1 MSRHAE
7 EKTERSS
14 VNARIKKWIAGVS
27 AAALGAGLL
36 VVAGFGVNS
45 ALAGA
50 PAPGVSVAQSGTYL
64 AGEDLSLN
72 LTFTSAGAAAGD
84 EYNLSAG
91 VVMPQGITVV
101 DSGTLGASVVH
112 TGRALPLDPVSPAA
126 RVQLPGNYSMSEAQC
141 AALGLEPWTPDQAS
155 GKCVVPDG
163 MQYLVFQNISDLPE
177 GASATHSV
185 TLRPDALVFPVGSR
199 VELDVTAF
207 TSEDVSYIPVFP
219 GSTGVADDSGKTSA
233 PGFPAAPNRT
243 TSVLVNALRLEKS
256 EPSPE
261 SELLRGVHANSTT
274 YTLRVWHT
282 GEGDID
288 DVTVTDFIPAG
299 LEYLGL
305 GSAVDPDRTTN
316 ANGTQGLVEY
326 PGAPRLDSTPAPAGS
341 TYAGTGVIDA
351 SRNAANMG
359 EETVTT
365 RVATAADAAAHPG
378 VVAGDVYTVVSWNI
392 GELLKTGLASYSIL
406 DPVAQTYDAMPGT
419 PGFFEIR
426 YRAAVPLFENTVD
439 FDGNGNQP
447 TADGGRHQIANLDNN
462 RGASTRHG
470 SVQTTPG
477 FGDDGDAK
485 SYTNVATAAGVYNGE
500 VADEA
505 DRILTDTDTET
516 IDAVD
521 VRLLKSVDY
530 EEFTQGGLATYTL
543 DIHTSEYTSADLGA
557 GGSGAIRPNRLVDD
571 LGDGI
576 CPVFPAGVAV
586 TPGASTAGTDIPRLV
601 IGNPNPGGSVGPD
614 LTAADWTAALGS
626 SLASAC
632 GFPSSRTG
640 AALTGTPGATTLT
653 GIAYDPTSGHF
664 YLDLN
669 TAALAANSQQVIT
682 YTALQNTVYSE
693 GGGVPGATTS
703 GDTIVNTAELMMT
716 TQSIPALDNV
726 ESASGAEADGTWR
739 AWDDSDATLQ
749 ASLSELNKWVL
760 KREAGVPARNV
771 VMNVDDDD
779 WVKTPEENTPF
790 AVGDQVW
797 YKIKV
802 TPPSGADVRNAKL
815 TDFLPEG
822 VSFDSTTMNGS
833 TKRLEDMWIVPSGDW
848 GAAGENLPWIGTC
861 TAANA
866 PIPSDIVGTPGDNNF
881 TRWLYTFV
889 PNPTVSGNVLTF
901 ELGQN
906 CGLGGTD
913 RFMPLAAP
921 LEVYLKVSVKN
932 PAAFAEVDLPQNL
945 AKYQQNNVDG
955 EIFFLRDMAEIEVDG
970 SPRLLKGIRSNT
982 NADSP
987 SRPAVLPGGNLFNTN
1002 VDGTP
1007 TSETVVQGDEVTFR
1021 LDVSAPR
1028 TGTTNYQVWDAL
1040 PVGIKAA
1047 DVKPGSYTAADVN
1060 QVWVPIAAPN
1070 PGHPGFWEVAETP
1083 VPATSGAT
1091 TNWTADVYDYDPA
1104 FNAGAGGYPGAPAD
1118 VNDHLRDE
1126 IKDAERSIV
1135 VWSYSAPVLGSIAED
1150 DSVDPV
1156 IPAAFRGITLGYTV
1170 VVPDGT
1176 TGSAAAELT
1185 QRYQNDA
1192 SIVQFAYQGNSSTP
1206 GNAVNNEVIVNGTEN
1221 LADERHPAPGSG
1233 VFELDDE
1240 DNTTS
1245 DPSQVYVLGTG
1256 IDKVLVET
1264 EVKPTGSN
1272 PADANNTS
1280 NLGPAPAARPDD
1292 AIVQGEHAT
1301 FQYSVVIPGNTTV
1314 KDAKLSDDGKLR
1326 WTGSPS
1332 TPSSREVDYNFVD
1345 GSAVFEVRDK
1355 DGAVIPGFVWTG
1367 FDRVGATGGAERPGT
1382 LVFPATYTNTGAD
1395 PLTFVVQI
1403 KVWVEDRDETDNTY
1417 NPDFPHSKTLT
1428 NTARLEFTNPNY
1440 DPGLPPGPDNR
1451 QKIEADDDA
1460 NVTYIEP
1467 LPTLSKT
1474 VVGTPGGADGLVTF
1488 ELTAGSTA
1496 GLPALYDAVVY
1507 DCLPAGFAEPAAAPG
1522 WNFTTA
1528 NGTAQVSA
1536 LAGGKCRVDGTGADQ
1551 RVIPDAAG
1559 TGTLIEWTDIGRLDA
1574 GSPSTLLFTA
1584 KLDPAAGGG
1593 ASYINRAH
1601 IVGYTLPGTIGGE
1614 STADRRGDRAT
1625 GAERDV
1631 TLTRA
1636 TLAKTVSPAY
1646 APVGGTVRYT
1656 LTTTIPANANFWDAQ
1671 LVDTLPPGFSYAG
1684 NPTVSFV
1691 GGPAVTNDLHVSGQT
1706 VTWPATAGPPSAGS
1720 RIDIPF
1726 DTVSRTIV
1734 ISFDARVTDSVAASP
1749 TAANRTNRATFF
1761 WNMSDGVDSTR
1772 TNTDEATAIITV
1784 QHPRVGLVKKVDA
1797 RTASP
1802 VNQDAM
1808 TLNPD
1813 GTFRYA
1819 ITVNN
1824 TGTGAVGSANRTPAH
1839 HVSMQDVV
1847 PAGVI
1852 VDPASISPVP
1862 TNLAAISTA
1871 LSTGT
1876 GATIQ
1881 WQDFGP
1887 LYPLADSNGT
1897 TRLNSMVFSYN
1908 GSFVGAAN
1916 LTDATKTNTAT
1927 VTEYFSWD
1935 PSNEGRRYVPGAGG
1949 VPAATD
1955 TAQVTPV
1962 FPNVALLKQVS
1973 PDNPA
1978 NPAIDVAYVDT
1989 PFAWTLRATNNGA
2002 GHTQNIE
2009 IQDELPENW
2018 SYDGDPSRA
2027 PQIRLNGGAWVTL
2040 AAPTGTTNLVW
2051 SEASVRAALE
2061 NGGVIAAGSPVIPGK
2076 VGSNASSYLEIRF
2089 STIPQTGALTDAG
2102 VTTDAGV
2109 AVPHTNTLTAVA
2121 KDTRGDT
2128 GRQGVP
2134 SYSPGSSPANGY
2146 IHSADL
2152 KLVKDAVG
2160 GTTGNAPAG
2169 HPLHGVPADQWVIGQ
2184 SLEAGVYT
2192 QPQWRITVDNHGP
2205 NASYGPFEITDTL
2218 DLPAGVTT
2226 TGWAAQYFAPGA
2238 TTGTP
2243 ISLSTSGSGTTA
2255 DPYRFTVGGN
2265 TTSLNAAGTDRIVLT
2280 ANVNITTA
2288 ADPGAKPANDAS
2300 VLGRTYEAP
2309 SKLPNDGTNPNPN
2322 EDDAER
2328 TLTESADLAVVKTM
2342 TNAGGTVNAG
2352 GTINWSIQPVN
2363 NGPSVSRNSAAN
2375 PITIT
2380 DTIPTGVS
2388 GVADPSN
2395 ATWIATLN
2403 GAAWPVGTTA
2413 TAGDTI
2419 TFTLDPAIS
2428 SLGIGGAGVHAPI
2441 TMSGTV
2447 DAAWTPTS
2455 GPAGNGSIVNVAVI
2469 TPGSTPDPVTPN
2481 NTDDAPANPAFDAT
2495 LGITKVRVI
2504 WDTTANAWVPAAT
2517 LSPVPPVNAGD
2528 QVSYLVTV
2536 SNSGLAVARGVQVVD
2551 EHPTTLFNAT
2561 WVTHAATGDPTGTA
2575 VWTRADHA
2583 APNTHWDVFSLT
2595 GNLPVGQSRAFVVTY
2610 DTAPTLPANVTNWVE
2625 ASSEDNPSKP
2635 RDDEPF
2641 DSDRLSMLSIEKT
2654 HTVPAAGA
2662 AALAGQAVTYRM
2674 VITNDGP
2681 SDSLGVIS
2689 LSDAL
2694 PTKFSFVPGSA
2705 TVDGV
2710 GGEASQPTVTGDPNA
2725 GGQTLTWAALRDA
2738 TGTLPATAPNN
2749 TIVVTFQALV
2759 AADHP
2764 EQNGVQNAATVTGP
2778 DNSDTDRDPVDID
2791 TEATMTIVKTTTNPA
2806 DPGPW
2811 HAGTDVEYTLTV
2823 TNNGPSAAPAQ
2834 VVDTLPAG
2842 LTLVSMSGTDWTCT
2856 ATPGTQSGSCTY
2868 DGLHPVGAAAATEI
2882 TVVAHIASDLPTATL
2897 TNPFVNEAVLTWTD
2911 SRQFPDPTQDPRKDD
2926 DDASIIVTAQADL
2939 GLVKTAVD
2947 PADDVTEVT
2956 SAVAGEQARYRID
2969 VTNYGPSDAAPDL
2982 VVTDTLPL
2990 GVSYVGP
2997 AGDTASNWSIVASA
3011 YNPAVQQTVTFTR
3024 TAGGSNVGLP
3034 MVGTS
3039 ATPAPVILF
3048 DVLLDP
3054 SLQPTDPAAAPPVTP
3069 LVNTATVTSGTPE
3082 PAVDPHPNTDTAPL
3096 DVARSAD
3103 LAVVKS
3109 HPTDLNGQLHVG
3121 DPLDYTIQVTNN
3133 GPSISSGFTVTD
3145 TVPAGIEVTS
3155 TTGPVTGTAWTID
3168 SITLVDPLDPT
3179 GGAIVVATYA
3189 GTLGVTAGIDTE
3201 ADPLIISTLIHENAR
3216 GTVPNHVEITSAN
3229 EPDPDTSNNEWSD
3242 PLDVTPVVKLVVE
3255 KTAVGQFQVGKV
3267 GTYRITVENQG
3278 PHDDPGPITVT
3289 DVLPNG
3295 LAYHSSPSLPAGVSM
3310 AVSGK
3315 TVTWTLTGG
3324 LAVGDTA
3331 ELTLKVNV
3339 LQAAYP
3345 QVTNTVVIDS
3355 PADLTPDSVLSD
3367 DATVPVKA
3375 LDPLSITGASAV
3387 GYLAMLAAL
3396 LMLGGAVAAA
3406 ARGRREVRGVR
3417 AD

>member
-1 MSRHAE
+1 MSRYARHGV
-7 EKTERSS
+7 ERSS
-14 VNARIKKWIAGVS
+14 VRARIKKWIAGAS

-36 VVAGFGVNS
+36 VVAGFGVDS

-50 PAPGVSVAQSGTYL
+50 GAPGVSVTQNGTYL
-64 AGEDLSLN
+64 AGEDLSLSV
-72 LTFTSAGAAAGD
+72 TFESNVAAGD

-91 VVMPQGITVV
+91 VVLPQGITVV
-101 DSGTLGASVVH
+101 DSGTLGAPVVY

-126 RVQLPGNYSMSEAQC
+126 RVQLPGNYSMSAAQC
-141 AALGLEPWTPDQAS
+141 AALGLEPWTPGQAS

-207 TSEDVSYIPVFP
+207 TSEQERYIPVFP
-219 GSTGVADDSGKTSA
+219 GSTGVAAGSTHTSA
-233 PGFPAAPNRT
+233 PGFPSPRT

-261 SELLRGVHANSTT
+261 SELLRGVHNNSTT

-406 DPVAQTYDAMPGT
+406 DPVAQNYADDAGE

-521 VRLLKSVDY
+521 VRLLKSVDDD
-530 EEFTQGGLATYTL
+530 EFTQGGLATYTL
-543 DIHTSEYTSADLGA
+543 DIRTSEYTSAELGA

-576 CPVFPAGVAV
+576 CPVFPSDVDV
-586 TPGASTAGTDIPRLV
+586 TPNA
-601 IGNPNPGGSVGPD
+601 NPNHAGIPNFIIGDPNDQGAIP
-614 LTAADWTAALGS
+614 ADKKGMSEAEWNAALGT
-626 SLASAC
+626 SLTSVC
-632 GFPSSRTG
+632 GFPSSRPG
-640 AALTGTPGATTLT
+640 AALTGAPGATTLT
-653 GIAYDPTSGHF
+653 GIAYNPANGHF

-669 TAALAANSQQVIT
+669 TAALEANSQQIIT

-693 GGGVPGATTS
+693 GGGEPGATSS

-716 TQSIPALDNV
+716 TQSIPGLNGV
-726 ESASGAEADGTWR
+726 ESATGAEADGTWR
-739 AWDDSDATLQ
+739 AWDDSDATLH
-749 ASLSELNKWVL
+749 ARLSELSKHVL
-760 KREAGVPARNV
+760 KRSAGVPSRNTIASDGV
-771 VMNVDDDD
+771 AGPADEN
-779 WVKTPEENTPF
+779 WVKTPEENEPF

-797 YKIKV
+797 YRIKI
-802 TPPSGADVRNAKL
+802 TPPAGADVRNPKF
-815 TDFLPEG
+815 TDFLPVG
-822 VSFDSTTMNGS
+822 VKWDPAINAGTGRPEN
-833 TKRLEDMWIVPSGDW
+833 MWIVPSSPRGI
-848 GAAGENLPWIGTC
+848 GAC
-861 TAANA
+861 Q
-866 PIPSDIVGTPGDNNF
+866 PSSKPGDPIVN
-881 TRWLYTFV
+881 WLNTFAEFD
-889 PNPTVSGNVLTF
+889 PATDFDPDGNILTFNLGADDCFPASGN
-901 ELGQN
+901 
-906 CGLGGTD
+906 TD
-913 RFMPLAAP
+913 RFLPLDTT
-921 LEVYLKVSVKN
+921 LEIYLKVTVVDA
-932 PAAFAEVDLPQNL
+932 AAFATVDLPQNL
-945 AKYQQNNVDG
+945 AKYQQNNVAGD
-955 EIFFLRDMAEIEVDG
+955 IFFLRDMAEIEVDG
-970 SPRLLKGIRSNT
+970 GPRLLKGIRSNT
-982 NADSP
+982 NAESP
-987 SRPAVLPGGNLFNTN
+987 SRPSVLPNGNPYNMN

-1047 DVKPGSYTAADVN
+1047 DIKPNSYTAA
-1060 QVWVPIAAPN
+1060 
-1070 PGHPGFWEVAETP
+1070 EVTQTWQPP
-1083 VPATSGAT
+1083 VGAT
-1091 TNWTADVYDYDPA
+1091 PGSWLVSETLAAGGTWTATAYDHGSYPA
-1104 FNAGAGGYPGAPAD
+1104 G
-1118 VNDHLRDE
+1118 VSSQLRSD
-1126 IKDAERSIV
+1126 IIDSERSII
-1135 VWSYSAPVLGSIAED
+1135 VWSYTGSVPGSIPED

-1156 IPAAFRGITLGYTV
+1156 KPAAFQGITLGYTV

-1176 TGSAAAELT
+1176 DAAGGPAAELT
-1185 QRYQNDA
+1185 QHYQNDA

-1206 GNAVNNEVIVNGTEN
+1206 TTPVNNEVIVNGTEN

-1233 VFELDDE
+1233 VFELEDE

-1245 DPSQVYVLGTG
+1245 DPSRVYVVGTD

-1395 PLTFVVQI
+1395 PLTFVVRI

-1559 TGTLIEWTDIGRLDA
+1559 TGTLIEWTGIGRLDA
-1574 GSPSTLLFTA
+1574 GSPRTLLFTA

-1684 NPTVSFV
+1684 NPSVAFV

-2018 SYDGDPSRA
+2018 SYDGDASRA

-2040 AAPTGTTNLVW
+2040 SAPTGTTNLVW

-2089 STIPQTGALTDAG
+2089 STIPQTGALADAG

-2265 TTSLNAAGTDRIVLT
+2265 STSLNAAGTDRIVLT

-2309 SKLPNDGTNPNPN
+2309 SKLTNDGTNPNPN

-2380 DTIPTGVS
+2380 DTIPAGVS

-2413 TAGDTI
+2413 TAGHTI

-2710 GGEASQPTVTGDPNA
+2710 GGAASQPTVTGDPNA

-2791 TEATMTIVKTTTNPA
+2791 TEATMTIVKTPTNPA

-2997 AGDTASNWSIVASA
+2997 AGDTASHWSIVASA

-3048 DVLLDP
+3048 DVLLEP

-3069 LVNTATVTSGTPE
+3069 LINTATVTSGTPE

-3096 DVARSAD
+3096 DVVRSTD

-3109 HPTDLNGQLHVG
+3109 HPTDVNGQVHVG
-3121 DPLDYTIQVTNN
+3121 DPLDFTIQVTNN

-3145 TVPAGIEVTS
+3145 TVPAGLEVTS
-3155 TTGPVTGTAWTID
+3155 TTGPVAGTSWTID

-3179 GGAIVVATYA
+3179 GGAVVVATYA
-3189 GTLGVTAGIDTE
+3189 GTLGVTAGVDDE
-3201 ADPLIISTLIHENAR
+3201 ADPLVISTLIHESAH

-3255 KTAVGQFQVGKV
+3255 KSAVGQFQVGKV
-3267 GTYRITVENQG
+3267 GTYRITLENQG

-3396 LMLGGAVAAA
+3396 LMLGGAVGA

-3417 AD
+3417 AE

>member
-1 MSRHAE
+1 MSRHA
-7 EKTERSS
+7 KHGVERSS
-14 VNARIKKWIAGVS
+14 VRARIKKWIAGAS
-27 AAALGAGLL
+27 AVALGAGLL
-36 VVAGFGVNS
+36 VVAGFGVDS

-50 PAPGVSVAQSGTYL
+50 GAPGVSVTQNGTYL
-64 AGEDLSLN
+64 AGEDLSLSV
-72 LTFTSAGAAAGD
+72 TFTSNVAAGD

-91 VVMPQGITVV
+91 VVLPQGVTVV
-101 DSGTLGASVVH
+101 DSGTLGALVVY
-112 TGRALPLDPVSPAA
+112 TGRTLPLDPLDPAP
-126 RVQLPGNYSMSEAQC
+126 RVQLPGNYSMSAAEC
-141 AALGLEPWTPDQAS
+141 EALGLEPLAPGQAT
-155 GKCVVPDG
+155 GPCVVPDG

-185 TLRPDALVFPVGSR
+185 TLRPNAAVFPVGSR
-199 VELDVTAF
+199 IEFDVTAF
-207 TSEDVSYIPVFP
+207 TSEQERYIPVFP
-219 GSTGVADDSGKTSA
+219 GSTGVAAGSTHTSA
-233 PGFPAAPNRT
+233 PGFPSPRT

-261 SELLRGVHANSTT
+261 SELLRGVHNNSTT

-305 GSAVDPDRTTN
+305 GGAAYPDRTTD

-326 PGAPRLDSTPAPAGS
+326 AGAPRIDTPAPDPSTWGGPNAGL
-341 TYAGTGVIDA
+341 
-351 SRNAANMG
+351 NAAQPG
-359 EETVTT
+359 GETVTT
-365 RVATAADAAAHPG
+365 RVATAADADAHPG
-378 VVAGDVYTVVSWNI
+378 VVAGDVYTVVSWSI

-406 DPVAQTYDAMPGT
+406 DPVAQNYADDAGE

-447 TADGGRHQIANLDNN
+447 TADGGRHQIANLNNN

-470 SVQTTPG
+470 SEQTSPG
-477 FGDDGDAK
+477 FDDDGSPK
-485 SYTNVATAAGVYNGE
+485 RYTNVATASGVYNGD
-500 VADEA
+500 VADPA
-505 DRILTDTDTET
+505 DRDLSDTGSES

-521 VRLLKSVDY
+521 VRLLKSVDDD
-530 EEFTQGGLATYTL
+530 EFTQGGLATYTL
-543 DIHTSEYTSADLGA
+543 DIRTSEYTSAELGA
-557 GGSGAIRPNRLVDD
+557 GGSEVIRPNRLVDD

-586 TPGASTAGTDIPRLV
+586 TPGASQAGADIPRLI
-601 IGNPNPGGSVGPD
+601 IGNPNPGNPAPSADMTPAQWNDD
-614 LTAADWTAALGS
+614 LGT
-626 SLASAC
+626 SLASVC
-632 GFPSSRTG
+632 GFPSSRPG
-640 AALTGTPGATTLT
+640 AALTGAPGATTLT
-653 GIAYDPTSGHF
+653 GIAYNPADGHS

-669 TAALAANSQQVIT
+669 TAALGANSQQVIT
-682 YTALQNTVYSE
+682 YTALQNTVYAE
-693 GGGVPGATTS
+693 GGGEPGATSS

-716 TQSIPALDNV
+716 TQSIPGLNGV
-726 ESASGAEADGTWR
+726 ESATGAEADGTWR
-739 AWDDSDATLQ
+739 AWDDSEATLR
-749 ASLSELNKWVL
+749 AHLSELSKHVL
-760 KREAGVPARNV
+760 KRSAGVPSRNTIASDGV
-771 VMNVDDDD
+771 AGPADEN
-779 WVKTPEENTPF
+779 WVKTPEENEPF

-797 YKIKV
+797 YRIKI
-802 TPPSGADVRNAKL
+802 TPPAGTDVRNPKF
-815 TDFLPEG
+815 TDFLPVG
-822 VSFDSTTMNGS
+822 VKWDPAINAGTGRPEN
-833 TKRLEDMWIVPSGDW
+833 MWIVPSSPRGI
-848 GAAGENLPWIGTC
+848 GAC
-861 TAANA
+861 Q
-866 PIPSDIVGTPGDNNF
+866 PSSEPGDPIVN
-881 TRWLYTFV
+881 WLDTFA
-889 PNPTVSGNVLTF
+889 PFNADPGSPDSDFDPDGNILTF
-901 ELGQN
+901 ELGSDDCFPTSGN
-906 CGLGGTD
+906 ED
-913 RFMPLAAP
+913 RFLPLDTT
-921 LEVYLKVSVKN
+921 LEIYLKVTVVDA
-932 PAAFAEVDLPQNL
+932 AAFATVDLPQNL

-955 EIFFLRDMAEIEVDG
+955 DIFFLRDMAEIEVDG
-970 SPRLLKGIRSNT
+970 GPRLLKGIRSNT
-982 NADSP
+982 NADSQSGSQLLGYYP
-987 SRPAVLPGGNLFNTN
+987 YNSN

-1060 QVWVPIAAPN
+1060 QVWVPIAAAN

-1150 DSVDPV
+1150 DSVDPA

-1176 TGSAAAELT
+1176 TGSDAAELT

-1192 SIVQFAYQGNSSTP
+1192 SIVQFAYRGNDSTP
-1206 GNAVNNEVIVNGTEN
+1206 TTPVNNEVIVNGTEN

-1233 VFELDDE
+1233 VFELEDE

-1245 DPSQVYVLGTG
+1245 DPSRVYVVGTD

-1395 PLTFVVQI
+1395 PLTFVVRI

-1522 WNFTTA
+1522 WNFTTLYGSA
-1528 NGTAQVSA
+1528 AVSTQ
-1536 LAGGKCRVDGTGADQ
+1536 AGGKCRVDGTGADQ

-1559 TGTLIEWTDIGRLDA
+1559 TGTLIEWTGIGRLDA
-1574 GSPSTLLFTA
+1574 GSPRTLRFTA
-1584 KLDPAAGGG
+1584 TLDPAAGGG
-1593 ASYINRAH
+1593 ASYTNRAH

-1671 LVDTLPPGFSYAG
+1671 LIDTLPPGFSYAG

-1726 DTVSRTIV
+1726 AATGRTIT
-1734 ISFDARVTDSVAASP
+1734 ISFDARVTDAVAANP
-1749 TAANRTNRATFF
+1749 TAANRTNRATFY
-1761 WNMSDGVDSTR
+1761 WNVTDGVDSSR
-1772 TNTDEATAIITV
+1772 TNTTEATAVITV
-1784 QHPRVGLVKKVDA
+1784 QHPRVGLTKKVDT
-1797 RTASP
+1797 RTANP

-1813 GTFRYA
+1813 GTFTYA
-1819 ITVNN
+1819 ITVRN
-1824 TGTGAVGSANRTPAH
+1824 TGTGNVGAANRTPAH

-1847 PAGVI
+1847 PPGVI

-1862 TNLAAISTA
+1862 TNLAAISAA
-1871 LSTGT
+1871 LSSGA

-1887 LYPLADSNGT
+1887 LYPQADADAT
-1897 TRLNSMVFSYN
+1897 HPNSMLFTYN
-1908 GSFVGAAN
+1908 GSFVGAAS
-1916 LTDATKTNTAT
+1916 LTAATKTNTAS

-1935 PSNEGRRYVPGAGG
+1935 PSSEGRRYVPGAGG

-1955 TAQVTPV
+1955 TASVTPI
-1962 FPNVALLKQVS
+1962 FPSVVLAKTVS
-1973 PDNPA
+1973 DRNA
-1978 NPAIDVAYVDT
+1978 EGSIAYAEQ
-1989 PFAWTLRATNNGA
+1989 PFWWNLRATNDGA
-2002 GHTQNIE
+2002 GAVLDLSMN
-2009 IQDELPENW
+2009 DRLPENW
-2018 SYDGDPSRA
+2018 SFDGNAVRSPE
-2027 PQIRLNGGAWVTL
+2027 IRINGGAWVPL
-2040 AAPTGTTNLVW
+2040 AAPTVDGVDPRNLSW
-2051 SEASVRAALE
+2051 SEAQIRAAL
-2061 NGGVIAAGSPVIPGK
+2061 GLAATPSAPVIPGK
-2076 VGSNASSYLEIRF
+2076 VGTNASSTIDIRF
-2089 STIPQTGALTDAG
+2089 SAIPSTDARDVAAG
-2102 VTTDAGV
+2102 HSTVDPVTSTVTRPA
-2109 AVPHTNTLTAVA
+2109 HTNTLSAVA
-2121 KDTRGDT
+2121 KDTRGET

-2134 SYSPGSSPANGY
+2134 SYAPGTPTADAF
-2146 IHSADL
+2146 IHAADL
-2152 KLVKDAVG
+2152 ALAK
-2160 GTTGNAPAG
+2160 TGATQPIKA
-2169 HPLHGVPADQWVIGQ
+2169 GQ
-2184 SLEAGVYT
+2184 SNSAAWTLTVSNNGPDTATG
-2192 QPQWRITVDNHGP
+2192 PITIADT
-2205 NASYGPFEITDTL
+2205 TDA
-2218 DLPAGVTT
+2218 LPAGVTVT
-2226 TGWAAQYFAPGA
+2226 GASGTGWSCTTPVRDAGDGTTTFSCSRTNANEALASGATFPVINVAVSVAADQPAVTGINNTGIVVPGA
-2238 TTGTP
+2238 TFDPDYVATPGDPGYDTQNNRSRAP
-2243 ISLSTSGSGTTA
+2243 ISTTTEADLRLVKTASAPNPIPGGGVVVGSTITWNL
-2255 DPYRFTVGGN
+2255 TVTNLGPSDSQSPGGN
-2265 TTSLNAAGTDRIVLT
+2265 RI
-2280 ANVNITTA
+2280 
-2288 ADPGAKPANDAS
+2288 
-2300 VLGRTYEAP
+2300 R
-2309 SKLPNDGTNPNPN
+2309 
-2322 EDDAER
+2322 
-2328 TLTESADLAVVKTM
+2328 
-2342 TNAGGTVNAG
+2342 
-2352 GTINWSIQPVN
+2352 
-2363 NGPSVSRNSAAN
+2363 
-2375 PITIT
+2375 IT
-2380 DTIPTGVS
+2380 DQVPAGITGV
-2388 GVADPSN
+2388 ANPSN
-2395 ATWIATLN
+2395 ASWEATLN
-2403 GAAWPVGTTA
+2403 GSAWPAGGTA
-2413 TAGDTI
+2413 TAGDQIEWSYIGDTKIPSGGVTWVSLTGTI
-2419 TFTLDPAIS
+2419 LTSHVGNVVNTARVHPGPTTDPDYGQPNENNTSTVTTPTNSATVLDITKTRVVPD
-2428 SLGIGGAGVHAPI
+2428 GAGGWRQADP
-2441 TMSGTV
+2441 TTYPE
-2447 DAAWTPTS
+2447 DAFV
-2455 GPAGNGSIVNVAVI
+2455 AGE
-2469 TPGSTPDPVTPN
+2469 
-2481 NTDDAPANPAFDAT
+2481 
-2495 LGITKVRVI
+2495 
-2504 WDTTANAWVPAAT
+2504 
-2517 LSPVPPVNAGD
+2517 PVNYRITIANTGAAD
-2528 QVSYLVTV
+2528 
-2536 SNSGLAVARGVQVVD
+2536 ARNVRVVD
-2551 EHPTTLFNAT
+2551 ETPATLTFKT
-2561 WVTHAATGDPTGTA
+2561 GVTNPVNISGT
-2575 VWTRADHA
+2575 WTRSSHA
-2583 APNTHWDVFSLT
+2583 APNTHWDVFSLGT
-2595 GNLPVGQSRAFVVTY
+2595 TLPSGESRAFVVIY
-2610 DTAPTLPANVTNWVE
+2610 DTAPTIVGSLVNWAEVT
-2625 ASSEDNPSKP
+2625 ADNSPSD
-2635 RDDEPF
+2635 RDD
-2641 DSDRLSMLSIEKT
+2641 DSTGSSRIVDLGIEKT
-2654 HTVPAAGA
+2654 HTGTGPFTPGTE
-2662 AALAGQAVTYRM
+2662 VTYTL
-2674 VITNDGP
+2674 VVTNYGP
-2681 SDSLGVIS
+2681 SATNGPILIE
-2689 LSDAL
+2689 DAL
-2694 PTKFSFVPGSA
+2694 PAGMSYVANSA
-2705 TVDGV
+2705 TVTV
-2710 GGEASQPTVTGDPNA
+2710 PGGTTPPVDPNPAIGGTGDRELTWNLLAPADTFDFNATITVTFRALIDPSVRS
-2725 GGQTLTWAALRDA
+2725 GVPLTNTAEV
-2738 TGTLPATAPNN
+2738 TGTDVEPDPDPHAN
-2749 TIVVTFQALV
+2749 TDT
-2759 AADHP
+2759 D
-2764 EQNGVQNAATVTGP
+2764 TVTTTGT
-2778 DNSDTDRDPVDID
+2778 S
-2791 TEATMTIVKTTTNPA
+2791 ATMTIDKQVETTTGVWDETA
-2806 DPGPW
+2806 QKV
-2811 HAGTDVEYTLTV
+2811 AGTLVKWRVTV
-2823 TNNGPSAAPAQ
+2823 TNAGPSAAP
-2834 VVDTLPAG
+2834 VTFSDTLPTG
-2842 LTLVSMSGTDWTCT
+2842 LSFVSMSGTGWDCP
-2856 ATPGTQSGSCTY
+2856 APGGTPSGSCTY
-2868 DGLHPVGAAAATEI
+2868 TGNSGLHPVGTANASVIEIVALAASNLPNTSLPGTPALVNTGTI
-2882 TVVAHIASDLPTATL
+2882 RWSDDL
-2897 TNPFVNEAVLTWTD
+2897 TPGV
-2911 SRQFPDPTQDPRKDD
+2911 QTQSDT
-2926 DDASIIVTAQADL
+2926 ASITIRTEADL

-2956 SAVAGEQARYRID
+2956 GAVAGEQARYRID

-2997 AGDTASNWSIVASA
+2997 AGTTATSWDITAA
-3011 YNPAVQQTVTFTR
+3011 PYDPAVPQVVTFTHV
-3024 TAGGSNVGLP
+3024 AGTVNVGLP
-3034 MVGTS
+3034 LS
-3039 ATPAPVILF
+3039 ATTAPPTATAAPVILF
-3048 DVLLDP
+3048 DVLLEP

-3069 LVNTATVTSGTPE
+3069 LINTATVTSGTPE

-3096 DVARSAD
+3096 DVVRSTD

-3109 HPTDLNGQLHVG
+3109 HPTDVNGQVHVG
-3121 DPLDYTIQVTNN
+3121 DPLDFTIQVTNN

-3145 TVPAGIEVTS
+3145 TVPAGLEVTS
-3155 TTGPVTGTAWTID
+3155 TTGPVAGTSWTID

-3179 GGAIVVATYA
+3179 GGAVVVATYA
-3189 GTLGVTAGIDTE
+3189 GTLGVTAGVDDE
-3201 ADPLIISTLIHENAR
+3201 ADPLVISTLIHESAH

-3255 KTAVGQFQVGKV
+3255 KSAVGQFQVGKV

-3331 ELTLKVNV
+3331 ELMLKVNV

-3396 LMLGGAVAAA
+3396 LMLGGAVGA

-3417 AD
+3417 AE